1 MLCRRCND
9 CNGAITF
16 SKAQKLLRFR
26 GALTLSLPSKV
37 FLNAARVAHV
47 SLPAQPTDRRKNY
60 MYLFVHVFAM
70 LQAHV
75 IGTGGKTKC

>member
-1 MLCRRCND
+1 MTAMGQSHFR
-9 CNGAITF
+9 
-16 SKAQKLLRFR
+16 KAQKLLRFR

-47 SLPAQPTDRRKNY
+47 SLPAQPTDRRKKY